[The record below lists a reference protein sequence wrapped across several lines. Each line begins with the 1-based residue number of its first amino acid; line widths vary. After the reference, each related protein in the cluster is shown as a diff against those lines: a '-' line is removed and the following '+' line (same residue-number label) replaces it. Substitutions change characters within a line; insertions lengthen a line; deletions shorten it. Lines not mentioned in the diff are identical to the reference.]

1 MSVPPWLAGRRL
13 VPADLTAEGNAF
25 TALRWLLA
33 STVMFS
39 HGWDLTQWR
48 TGLDPSVAL
57 LGFPVAGLAV
67 FLFFTL
73 SGFLVTGSLVKR
85 GPVAFGVARALRLI
99 PGLWVMLILVT
110 LGLGAWVST
119 LPFADYL
126 RDPRTW
132 RYVVDNALLLNAD
145 YRLPG
150 IFENLPVRGVNG
162 SLWTIPQEVR
172 CYVVLGILGALGAL
186 RSRRWLLA
194 AFLIAVAVHIAIPLD
209 AIPALDR
216 PRRLALSFFLGV
228 IAYQWRGEIRW
239 SWPAALAGVA
249 AALALVRA
257 PLPPAVSMVALQVA
271 FAYLIGVAAFVAP
284 AGIKRLSR
292 ALPDYSYG
300 IYIYAFPAQQLAVEL
315 GWGRTPLANIGVGFA
330 LLLPFAAASWHLI
343 EKPALTLKS
352 RTVLARRQ
360 GVSEDFTLGTQ
371 GQNGHRRKST
381 S

>member
-13 VPADLTAEGNAF
+13 TPADLTADGNAF

-48 TGLDPSVAL
+48 TGLDPSVAV

-99 PGLWVMLILVT
+99 PGLWVMLIVVT
-110 LGLGAWVST
+110 LGLGAWVGT
-119 LPFADYL
+119 LPFAEYL

-132 RYVVDNALLLNAD
+132 RYIVDNALLLTAD

-150 IFENLPVRGVNG
+150 VYENLPIRGVNG

-172 CYVVLGILGALGAL
+172 CYLVLGILGAIGAM

-194 AFLIAVAVHIAIPLD
+194 ALLIGVLVQIAVPLD

-228 IAYQWRGEIRW
+228 VAYQWRGELRW
-239 SWPAALAGVA
+239 SWPLALAAVA
-249 AALALVRA
+249 AALGLVRA
-257 PLPPAVSMVALQVA
+257 PLPPAVSMVALQIA
-271 FAYLIGVAAFVAP
+271 FAYLTGVVAFLGP
-284 AGIKRLSR
+284 PWLKSISR
-292 ALPDYSYG
+292 RLPDYSYG

-315 GWGRTPLANIGVGFA
+315 GWGRTPLSNIAAGFA

-343 EKPALTLKS
+343 EKPALTLKPRS
-352 RTVLARRQ
+352 VLRVAPQ
-360 GVSEDFTLGTQ
+360 VSENLTHDSQPRNQPRG
-371 GQNGHRRKST
+371 KSVT
-381 S
+381 